1 MSVSEWITRTVGWAA
16 GIFQVIERSGEPIPD
31 GPVLVV
37 ANHPNS
43 LMDPLVIFR
52 VAGRP
57 TRPLA
62 KASLFEQRIAG
73 TLLRGLGGLP
83 VHRAQDD
90 PSQMHR
96 NEATFRGAIA
106 ALRRGDAIHIYPEGR
121 SHSEPAMVPLRT
133 GAARIALGAEHET
146 DWSLG
151 LRIVPIGLIYS
162 GKSRFRGRVLAV
174 VGGSFGIAEL
184 RPLHEAD
191 PVAAVRRLTDDIAEH
206 LHAVTLNLT
215 RHRDADLIDTAER
228 LYAREKGASGWR
240 EREPLAERVPRLRA
254 FAVGLS
260 WLREHDPAR
269 HDRLARAVARYGR
282 RAALLGAHEGDVPPR
297 YTLSGTLRYIVIHG
311 LLLLVA
317 LPLAVLGTAV
327 WGATYVAPRL
337 TLRLVR
343 PEPEAVATCKL
354 ATSFVMVPATMAAG
368 IAAGAVLFGP
378 PGAAVAALLLPLTG
392 FIALGWHER
401 WQRVRE
407 DARLFFRV
415 LTRRDHSERLAR
427 DRAALVAEFDDIVVR
442 AGLTAAS
449 GADAGTAPGTRLA
462 PA

>member
-1 MSVSEWITRTVGWAA
+1 MSAGEWITRTVGWAA

-37 ANHPNS
+37 ANHPNR

-62 KASLFEQRIAG
+62 KAPLFDQRIAG

-83 VHRAQDD
+83 VYRAQDD

-96 NEATFRGAIA
+96 NETTFRGAIA
-106 ALRRGDAIHIYPEGR
+106 ALHRGDAIQIYPEGR
-121 SHSEPAMVPLRT
+121 SHSELAMVPLRT
-133 GAARIALGAEHET
+133 GAARIALGAEHESG
-146 DWSLG
+146 WRLG
-151 LRIVPIGLIYS
+151 LRIVPIGLIYR

-174 VGGSFGIAEL
+174 IGESFGIAKL
-184 RPLHEAD
+184 RPLYEAD
-191 PVAAVRRLTDDIAEH
+191 PAAAVRGLTDDIADH

-215 RHRDADLIDTAER
+215 RHRDAELIDMAER

-240 EREPLAERVPRLRA
+240 AREPLAERVPRLRA

-260 WLREHDPAR
+260 WLRAHEPAR

-282 RAALLGAHEGDVPPR
+282 RAALLGAQEGDVPPR
-297 YTLSGTLRYIVIHG
+297 FTLAGTLRYIVAHG
-311 LLLLVA
+311 LLLLAA
-317 LPLAVLGTAV
+317 LPLAVAGTAI
-327 WGATYVAPRL
+327 WGATYLAPRL
-337 TLRLVR
+337 TLRLMR

-354 ATSFVMVPATMAAG
+354 ATGFVMVPATMTAGMAVAAG
-368 IAAGAVLFGP
+368 LYGL
-378 PGAAVAALLLPLTG
+378 PGAATAVLLLPVTG
-392 FIALGWHER
+392 FIAIGWHER
-401 WQRVRE
+401 RRRVRE

-415 LTRRDHSERLAR
+415 LTRRDRRERLAR
-427 DRAALVAEFDDIVVR
+427 DRAALVAEFDDIVAR
-442 AGLTAAS
+442 AGLTATS
-449 GADAGTAPGTRLA
+449 GANAGAAAVTPT
-462 PA
+462 